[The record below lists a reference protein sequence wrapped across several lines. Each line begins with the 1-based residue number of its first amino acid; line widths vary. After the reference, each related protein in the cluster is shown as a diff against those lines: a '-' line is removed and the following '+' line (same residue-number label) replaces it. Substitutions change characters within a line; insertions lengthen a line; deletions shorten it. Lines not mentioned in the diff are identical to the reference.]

1 MTQRPC
7 QPTGPISCP
16 PRCGGSSPTTAT
28 RGVSGAVAGAPSP
41 LSCSSRGSPTPHL
54 LAPCGSISALFL
66 VPRRDHLQ
74 PPLPP
79 RDRPAP
85 PSCPVHPPQPA
96 EAQPCPSQP
105 ASTGPLTPGP
115 TAPVLT
121 VSLGSVPATSL
132 PAWAWSLPSSL
143 PLVPDPGPRG
153 GHSASSVGIQGFQ
166 AGPVHGASIP
176 GWPGAWADPLTDS
189 PALLSVSLALPPLAQ
204 QAQRECGR
212 GGEHQLA
219 GQLSL
224 REVVREQ
231 LHRS

>member
-7 QPTGPISCP
+7 QSTGPISCP

-85 PSCPVHPPQPA
+85 PSCPLHPPQHPPWPA
-96 EAQPCPSQP
+96 EAQPCPPQP

-115 TAPVLT
+115 AAPVLT
-121 VSLGSVPATSL
+121 QPPWALSL
-132 PAWAWSLPSSL
+132 PPRF
-143 PLVPDPGPRG
+143 PLG
-153 GHSASSVGIQGFQ
+153 
-166 AGPVHGASIP
+166 
-176 GWPGAWADPLTDS
+176 LE
-189 PALLSVSLALPPLAQ
+189 PALIPPSGPCL
-204 QAQRECGR
+204 R
-212 GGEHQLA
+212 GC
-219 GQLSL
+219 LSL
-224 REVVREQ
+224 TLGLGRPFCFICWDPKLLGRACPRC
-231 LHRS
+231 LHPGLARGLG